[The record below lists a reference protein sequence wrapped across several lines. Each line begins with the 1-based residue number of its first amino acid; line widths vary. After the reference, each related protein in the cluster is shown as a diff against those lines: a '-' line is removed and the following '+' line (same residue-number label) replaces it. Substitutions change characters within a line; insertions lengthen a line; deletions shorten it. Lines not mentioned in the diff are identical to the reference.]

1 MLDKFF
7 KNEAKEI
14 IKKYLFWTDFLDQ
27 TFESIDELKE
37 KLKTIKDKV
46 VYQGEFGEFYLIQEE
61 AMALGKEVKAL
72 SIKEVLDS
80 ETYPLYLIERL
91 VRVTSYSKSDL
102 KSIPKNSEVVWLY
115 SVGVLMHFI
124 FKDGKYIYPKDY
136 AVNNPYRYGY
146 IVVYNKNAL
155 QGIYDIDSDS
165 LKVAFEYKGIEVFGN
180 LAELCKD
187 GENYE
192 IIDLD
197 TNESIQKSFKKTL
210 PLISNELRSRLNLSK
225 VDMEDYVPLFNTAKD
240 VQDLVKMGLWDAKVG
255 VLEIPSA
262 YRGIIEDSN
271 GVIKWEHPV
280 TPDIFDMNIELPV
293 MFKKKDGE
301 YVTLG
306 IKHEDMVLEDRTILN
321 DVVLPPQKATQF
333 NDTKLPIWLQIKKQE
348 FSNVDF
354 SNNSIDDIIALSSD
368 EFNELVSLLGND
380 NINMLL
386 IFLKT
391 LDDIELAEFFLYL
404 EDVKL
409 DENVEA
415 PSAKEQF
422 EHMLNNQIVDDINDE
437 VKARATLEIPL
448 FINYA
453 KRIHH
458 QANDFKEFIRA
469 KYYPYK
475 EEDITMQ
482 FEGYL
487 FKTLY
492 SDPMKYVP
500 DCFNQVLT
508 QFRDYYD
515 EENKEHQ
522 KIALHLA
529 RRFGL
534 LINSLHVIQKYQDEP
549 YDGLEWFLS
558 SFVEEIKKVD
568 GYEILGDDIL
578 IFYMMNTFT
587 SIIQEDDNS
596 YISSMI
602 EVVKELMKFYPYL
615 SDSFLYALQE
625 LMKSVALKEMSV
637 DNANRFLEIFEEL
650 PKLYEKLSYSKIME
664 LKETINI
671 ILANDKPLDNKVFD
685 EDGVKSKLI
694 LLNYL
699 VDMED
704 M

>member
-14 IKKYLFWTDFLDQ
+14 IKQYLFWTDFLDQ
-27 TFESIDELKE
+27 DFNTIDELKE
-37 KLKTIKDKV
+37 KLKTIKDKL
-46 VYQGEFGEFYLIQEE
+46 VYQGEFGEFYLTQEE

-72 SIKEVLDS
+72 SIQKVLDS

-91 VRVTSYSKSDL
+91 TRVTSYSHSDL
-102 KSIPKNSEVVWLY
+102 KSIPKKSEVVWLY
-115 SVGVLMHFI
+115 SVGVLMHFVL
-124 FKDGKYIYPKDY
+124 KDGKYIYPKDY
-136 AVNNPYRYGY
+136 AVDNPYRYGY
-146 IVVYNKNAL
+146 IVVYHKNGL
-155 QGIYDIDSDS
+155 QGVYDIDSDS
-165 LKVAFEYKGIEVFGN
+165 LKVAFEYKSIELFGN

-192 IIDLD
+192 IINLD
-197 TNESIQKSFKKTL
+197 TDESIQKSSKKTL
-210 PLISNELRSRLNLSK
+210 PLISDKLRSRLNLSK
-225 VDMEDYVPLFNTAKD
+225 VDMEDYVPLFNTARD
-240 VQDLVKMGLWDAKVG
+240 EQDLVKMSLWDAKVG

-262 YRGIIEDSN
+262 YRGLIEDSN
-271 GVIKWEHPV
+271 GMIKWENPIN
-280 TPDIFDMNIELPV
+280 PDIFDMEIELPV
-293 MFKKKDGE
+293 MFKKRDGE

-306 IKHEDMVLEDRTILN
+306 IKHEDIVLEDRTVLN
-321 DVVLPPQKATQF
+321 DVVLPPQKATQLH
-333 NDTKLPIWLQIKKQE
+333 DTKLPSWLQIKKQE
-348 FSNVDF
+348 LSNVDY
-354 SNNSIDDIIALSSD
+354 SNNRVDDIIALSSD
-368 EFNELVSLLGND
+368 EFNEFVSLLGND

-391 LDDIELAEFFLYL
+391 LDAIELAEFFLYL

-409 DENVEA
+409 DENIEA

-422 EHMLNNQIVDDINDE
+422 EHMLNSQIVDDIDDE

-448 FINYA
+448 FVNYA
-453 KRIHH
+453 KHIHH

-475 EEDITMQ
+475 EEDVIMQ
-482 FEGYL
+482 FEGHL

-492 SDPMKYVP
+492 SEPMKFVP
-500 DCFNQVLT
+500 DYFNQVLA
-508 QFRDYYD
+508 QFRDLYD

-522 KIALHLA
+522 KVALHLA

-534 LINSLHVIQKYQDEP
+534 LVNSLHVIQKYQDEP
-549 YDGLEWFLS
+549 FDGLEWFLS

-568 GYEILGDDIL
+568 GYEILSDDIL
-578 IFYMMNTFT
+578 IFYMMNTFA

-615 SDSFLYALQE
+615 SDSFLYALEE
-625 LMKSVALKEMSV
+625 LMKSVALKEISV
-637 DNANRFLEIFEEL
+637 DNANRFLEIFIAL
-650 PKLYEKLSYSKIME
+650 PKLYDILSYSKIME
-664 LKETINI
+664 LKEMINI
-671 ILANDKPLDNKVFD
+671 ILANDKPQDNKVFD
-685 EDGVKSKLI
+685 KDGVKSKLI

-699 VDMED
+699 LDMED
-704 M
+704 L

>member
-1 MLDKFF
+1 MIDIFF

-46 VYQGEFGEFYLIQEE
+46 VYQGEFGEFYLTQEE

-72 SIKEVLDS
+72 SIQEVLDS
-80 ETYPLYLIERL
+80 ETYPLYLVERL
-91 VRVTSYSKSDL
+91 TRVTSYSHSDL
-102 KSIPKNSEVVWLY
+102 KYIPKKSEVVWLY
-115 SVGVLMHFI
+115 SVGVLMHFV
-124 FKDGKYIYPKDY
+124 FKDGKYIYPNDY
-136 AVNNPYRYGY
+136 AVDNPYRYGY
-146 IVVYNKNAL
+146 IVVYNKNGL

-165 LKVAFEYKGIEVFGN
+165 LKVAFEYKSIELFGN

-197 TNESIQKSFKKTL
+197 TDESIQKSSKKIL
-210 PLISNELRSRLNLSK
+210 PLISDELRSRLNLSK

-262 YRGIIEDSN
+262 YRGLIEDSN
-271 GVIKWEHPV
+271 GIIRWEYPI
-280 TPDIFDMNIELPV
+280 TPDIFDMDIELPV
-293 MFKKKDGE
+293 MFKKRDGK

-321 DVVLPPQKATQF
+321 DVVLPPQKATQC
-333 NDTKLPIWLQIKKQE
+333 NDTKLPLWLQIKKQE

-354 SNNSIDDIIALSSD
+354 SNNSVDNIIDLSSD
-368 EFNELVSLLGND
+368 EFNEFVSLLGND

-386 IFLKT
+386 IYLKT
-391 LDDIELAEFFLYL
+391 LDKIELAEFFLYL

-409 DENVEA
+409 DANIEA

-422 EHMLNNQIVDDINDE
+422 EHMLNSQIVDDIDDE
-437 VKARATLEIPL
+437 VKIRASLELPL
-448 FINYA
+448 FVKYA
-453 KRIHH
+453 KNIHH
-458 QANDFKEFIRA
+458 QANDFKKFIRA
-469 KYYPYK
+469 KYHPYK
-475 EEDITMQ
+475 EDDAIVQ
-482 FEGYL
+482 FEGHL
-487 FKTLY
+487 FKIVY
-492 SDPMKYVP
+492 SEPMKFVP
-500 DCFNQVLT
+500 DYYNQVLA
-508 QFRDYYD
+508 QFRDFYD
-515 EENKEHQ
+515 EENEEH
-522 KIALHLA
+522 KKVALHLA

-534 LINSLHVIQKYQDEP
+534 LVNSMHVIQKYQDEP

-568 GYEILGDDIL
+568 GYEILSDDIL
-578 IFYMMNTFT
+578 IFYMMNTFA

-615 SDSFLYALQE
+615 SDSFLYALEE
-625 LMKSVALKEMSV
+625 LMKSVALKEISTE
-637 DNANRFLEIFEEL
+637 NANKFLEIFEEL
-650 PKLYEKLSYSKIME
+650 PKLYDILSYSKIME

-671 ILANDKPLDNKVFD
+671 ILANDKPQDNKIFD

-704 M
+704 L

>member
-1 MLDKFF
+1 MIDKLF

-27 TFESIDELKE
+27 TFETIDELKE
-37 KLKTIKDKV
+37 KLKTIKDKL
-46 VYQGEFGEFYLIQEE
+46 VYQGEFGEFYLTHEE
-61 AMALGKEVKAL
+61 AQALGKKVKSL

-91 VRVTSYSKSDL
+91 VRVTSYSKKDL
-102 KSIPKNSEVVWLY
+102 KSIPRDSEVVWLY
-115 SVGVLMHFI
+115 SVGVLMHFV

-146 IVVYNKNAL
+146 IVVYNKNGL
-155 QGIYDIDSDS
+155 QGVYDIDSDN
-165 LKVAFEYKGIEVFGN
+165 LKVVFEYKGIELFGN
-180 LAELCKD
+180 LAELSKD

-197 TNESIQKSFKKTL
+197 TDESIQKTSKKTL
-210 PLISNELRSRLNLSK
+210 PLITDTLRSRLNLSK
-225 VDMEDYVPLFNTAKD
+225 VDMEDYVPLFNTAED
-240 VQDLVKMGLWDAKVG
+240 MQDLVQMGLWDAKVG
-255 VLEIPSA
+255 VVEIPSA
-262 YRGIIEDSN
+262 YRGLIEDSN
-271 GVIKWEHPV
+271 GVIRWEYPI
-280 TPDIFDMNIELPV
+280 TPDIFDMEIELPV
-293 MFKKKDGE
+293 IFKKRDGE

-306 IKHEDMVLEDRTILN
+306 IKHEDMVLQDRTILN
-321 DVVLPPQKATQF
+321 DVVLPPQKATQLH
-333 NDTKLPIWLQIKKQE
+333 DTKLPAWLQIKKQE
-348 FSNVDF
+348 LSNVDF
-354 SNNSIDDIIALSSD
+354 SNNRVDDIIALSSD
-368 EFNELVSLLGND
+368 EFNEFVSLLGND

-404 EDVKL
+404 EDVVKL

-422 EHMLNNQIVDDINDE
+422 EHMLNNQIADEIDDAL
-437 VKARATLEIPL
+437 KARVTLEIPL

-453 KRIHH
+453 KIIHH

-475 EEDITMQ
+475 EGDAIMQ
-482 FEGYL
+482 FEGHL
-487 FKTLY
+487 FKILY
-492 SDPMKYVP
+492 SEPMKFVP
-500 DCFNQVLT
+500 DYFNQILA
-508 QFRDYYD
+508 QFRDFYD
-515 EENKEHQ
+515 EQNEGHQ

-549 YDGLEWFLS
+549 FDGLEWFLS

-568 GYEILGDDIL
+568 GYEILSDDIL
-578 IFYMMNTFT
+578 IFYMMNTFA

-637 DNANRFLEIFEEL
+637 DNANRFLDIFIEL
-650 PKLYEKLSYSKIME
+650 PKLYNKLSYSKIME

-671 ILANDKPLDNKVFD
+671 ILANDKPQDNK
-685 EDGVKSKLI
+685 I
-694 LLNYL
+694 TRYL
-699 VDMED
+699 MQMV
-704 M
+704 